1 MNNMSLKLP
10 GFNYENKVPAE
21 DILAAKAWLDSL
33 KTMELIGKE
42 QPTKR
47 WYNLGNF
54 ALVAGG
60 KVTYNEM
67 NWACHAH
74 LSTTRAERSC
84 VAFWCHAHAHD
95 DWKPFINWLATDS
108 FCSEYVVATADTG
121 FVVSADIPAGVLHAI
136 AMTSRVPRMFE
147 QEYFLRWN
155 KLVADG
161 VHPGVAYQAVF
172 NINKGSLDSVFS
184 PSTDHRTFPCPGL
197 SGMRNFISGKWS
209 VGNIS
214 LFSSGIANSYCSKY
228 LENTRYDKDIYRS
241 LSFVDDLFDDAV
253 FREILANHR
262 RGGEPT
268 VYTPPN
274 PFKKP
279 AGGIPAGCMTI
290 KEVYEIALPYCMKE
304 GIFNAT

>member
-1 MNNMSLKLP
+1 MNSMSLKLP

-21 DILAAKAWLDSL
+21 DILAAKAWLTSPE
-33 KTMELIGKE
+33 TMFLIEKE

-54 ALVAGG
+54 ALVAKGV
-60 KVTYNEM
+60 VTHNEM

-74 LSTTRAERSC
+74 LSTTEAERSC

-136 AMTSRVPRMFE
+136 AMTSRVPRMF
-147 QEYFLRWN
+147 QREYFQRWN
-155 KLVADG
+155 DLVLEG
-161 VHPGVAYQAVF
+161 IPPGVAYQAVF
-172 NINKGSLDSVFS
+172 NINKGSLDDVFY
-184 PSTDHRTFPCPGL
+184 PSTDHRTFLCPGI
-197 SGMRNFISGKWS
+197 SGMRRFVNGKWDVKS
-209 VGNIS
+209 LS
-214 LFSSGIANSYCSKY
+214 LFSSGVADSYCSQY
-228 LENTRYDKDIYRS
+228 LEHPVNRKDGYQYR
-241 LSFVDDLFDDAV
+241 SFVDDLFDDAV
-253 FREILANHR
+253 FREALANHR
-262 RGGEPT
+262 RGGAST

-274 PFKKP
+274 PFKK
-279 AGGIPAGCMTI
+279 ASTGIPAGCMTI